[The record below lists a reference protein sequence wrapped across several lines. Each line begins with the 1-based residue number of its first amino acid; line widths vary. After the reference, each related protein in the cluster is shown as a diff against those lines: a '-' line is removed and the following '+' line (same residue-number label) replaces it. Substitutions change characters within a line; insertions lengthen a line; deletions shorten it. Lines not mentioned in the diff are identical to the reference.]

1 MKLNYKVIELDLE
14 FTFAIS
20 RGSKNTSRTIIL
32 ELEHQHNGKTTKAL
46 GESVFSRFYGED
58 ETSVSNFYNQVISQ
72 NLLSNLDPF
81 DNQEFQ
87 ARIATIPGNN
97 QAGKAGLD
105 MALWDLRA
113 KLVDLPLYKF
123 LGLSASRTPKTSY
136 TIGIADLET
145 MKTKTLIALERGYDI
160 LKVKLGTDNDIQ
172 IMETIRKSAPQA
184 KIRVDANAAWSL
196 EQAIKT
202 LNEIKDFDIEF
213 VEEPLKLESSPSDY
227 LSLFEQSSIPLMAD
241 ESCKTLEDIPHCAKY
256 FHSINLKHTKTG
268 GLTEAIRMIHS
279 ARAHN
284 LKIMLGCFTETSISI
299 TAFAHLSPLV
309 DFADLDGSLLLKQDP
324 YCGVEFINNQI
335 KLPDRP
341 GLGILRAN
349 EI

>member
-1 MKLNYKVIELDLE
+1 MKLSYKTIELELE
-14 FTFAIS
+14 FTFSIS

-32 ELEHQHNGKTTKAL
+32 ELDYMQNGKLVKAF

-58 ETSVSNFYNQVISQ
+58 EKSVSDFYQKIIT
-72 NLLSNLDPF
+72 LKILENLDPF
-81 DNQEFQ
+81 NIQDFES
-87 ARIATIPGNN
+87 RIAMIPGNN
-97 QAGKAGLD
+97 QSAKAGLD

-113 KLVDLPLYKF
+113 KLVELPLYKF
-123 LGLSASRTPKTSY
+123 LGLNPKQAPKTSY

-145 MKTKTLIALERGYDI
+145 MKTKTQTAIERGYDI
-160 LKVKLGTDNDIQ
+160 LKVKLGTEDDIK
-172 IMETIRKSAPQA
+172 IMEAIRKTAPQA
-184 KIRVDANAAWSL
+184 RIRVDANAAWTL
-196 EQAIKT
+196 KQALTT
-202 LNEIKDFDIEF
+202 LNEIKNFDIEF
-213 VEEPLKLESSPSDY
+213 VEEPLRLDSSESDY
-227 LSLFEQSSIPLMAD
+227 IKLFENSPLELMAD
-241 ESCKTLEDIPHCAKY
+241 ESCHTLHDIPKCARF

-268 GLTEAIRMIHS
+268 GLTEAIRMIHT

-324 YCGVEFINNQI
+324 FQGVIFENNQI
-335 KLPDRP
+335 KLPNRP
-341 GLGILRAN
+341 GLGIINTN